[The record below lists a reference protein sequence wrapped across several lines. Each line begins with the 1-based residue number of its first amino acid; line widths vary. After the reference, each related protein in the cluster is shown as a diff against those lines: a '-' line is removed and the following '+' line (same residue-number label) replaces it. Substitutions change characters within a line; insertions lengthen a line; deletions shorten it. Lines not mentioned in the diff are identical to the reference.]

1 MLEELA
7 GGKEF
12 FYGGLG
18 NRNQIKVKGLTNSL
32 TKKRIFIILKKH
44 RPYER

>member
-18 NRNQIKVKGLTNSL
+18 NRNQIKGLINSL
-32 TKKRIFIILKKH
+32 TKKWIFIILKKH
-44 RPYER
+44 RSYER